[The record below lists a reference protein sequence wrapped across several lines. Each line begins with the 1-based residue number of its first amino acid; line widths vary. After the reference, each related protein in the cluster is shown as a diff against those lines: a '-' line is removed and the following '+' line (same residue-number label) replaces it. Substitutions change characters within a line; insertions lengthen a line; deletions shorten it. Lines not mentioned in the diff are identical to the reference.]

1 MYIFIQYYSL
11 ALFFVCVDGTERAYS
26 CMDFN
31 SDGSLLAS
39 VGNAPDFML
48 TLWIWK
54 NEQILLRCKAIAQD
68 VFRVSFSMY
77 QADSVTSAGY
87 QHIK

>member
-1 MYIFIQYYSL
+1 MCIFIQGSSPVLSL
-11 ALFFVCVDGTERAYS
+11 VSADGTERSYS
-26 CMDFN
+26 CLDFN

-54 NEQILLRCKAIAQD
+54 NEQILLRCKAISQD
-68 VFRVSFSMY
+68 VFRVSFSLY